1 MTKWNEYQTRWTWNK
16 HLPLGS
22 KQIRNRN
29 KQTDKQMDNTNSRFA
44 SWLKTMIISHLP
56 EPKPYLLSSWINW
69 PWDSGNPRH

>member
-1 MTKWNEYQTRWTWNK
+1 MNTNTGELETSTC
-16 HLPLGS
+16 HLEVA

-44 SWLKTMIISHLP
+44 SWLKTMIISQLP